1 VQKEAMWGEVC
12 DEARI
17 DSCDGEGRRAK
28 GSDKPLSVVA
38 AVPENVANSAFEK
51 MARVLMRLGIVI
63 TEDLLN

>member
-1 VQKEAMWGEVC
+1 MLGEVC

-17 DSCDGEGRRAK
+17 DSCDVEGRLAK

-38 AVPENVANSAFEK
+38 AVLENVANSAFEK